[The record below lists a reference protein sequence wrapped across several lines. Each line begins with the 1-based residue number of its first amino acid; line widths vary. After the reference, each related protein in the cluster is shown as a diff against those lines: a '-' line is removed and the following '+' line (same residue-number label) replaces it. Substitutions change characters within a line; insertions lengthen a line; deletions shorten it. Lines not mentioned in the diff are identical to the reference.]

1 MSKFENLKILII
13 DDDQAIAE
21 LTSMLLEDL
30 KAKPKVSFTPE
41 EALELLKEENYDL
54 ILSDF
59 RFKDYNAITF
69 LQKLEKQTSNPPQ
82 TVIITGLNPS
92 KEEHDDLFKYS
103 CLGVLEKPLEIN
115 ELEDLIT

>member
-1 MSKFENLKILII
+1 MSKLKNLNVLII
-13 DDDQAIAE
+13 DDDEAIAE

-30 KAKPKVSFTPE
+30 EANPRVSFTPE
-41 EALELLKEENYDL
+41 EALGLLKNEKFDL
-54 ILSDF
+54 VLSDF

-69 LQKLEKQTSNPPQ
+69 LEKLEKLVSNPPK

-92 KEEHDDLFKYS
+92 KDELEDLLKYS

-115 ELEDLIT
+115 ELESLIS